1 MLTGSPLLAASL
13 PTRSAEIIRHMP
25 GPSKMS
31 STRKLCPFHVL
42 AMDGD
47 DFRDLPLST
56 RKANL
61 ARQGGFEPS
70 NLLNMI
76 FLA

>member
-1 MLTGSPLLAASL
+1 
-13 PTRSAEIIRHMP
+13 MP
-25 GPSKMS
+25 GRSKMS